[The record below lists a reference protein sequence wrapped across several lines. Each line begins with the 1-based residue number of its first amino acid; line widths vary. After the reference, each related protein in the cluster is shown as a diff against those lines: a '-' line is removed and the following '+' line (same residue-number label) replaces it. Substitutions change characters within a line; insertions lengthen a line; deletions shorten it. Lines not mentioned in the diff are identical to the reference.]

1 MTFRT
6 MRILLSFDLPMEKS
20 DEKRAY
26 RHFVKH
32 LESLGFVRFQ
42 KSVFFKLC
50 LDQQAADSVLRKV
63 RDNLPEK
70 GDVMAI
76 QITEKQFQKTVYFLG
91 ERTSDVITN
100 DERII
105 DL

>member
-6 MRILLSFDLPMEKS
+6 MRILLSFDLPVEKS
-20 DEKRAY
+20 DERRAY

-50 LDQQAADSVLRKV
+50 LDQQAADSALRKV
-63 RDNLPEK
+63 REICLK
-70 GDVMAI
+70 KVMLWLFKLLKNNFKRQYI
-76 QITEKQFQKTVYFLG
+76 F
-91 ERTSDVITN
+91 
-100 DERII
+100 
-105 DL
+105 